1 MNSGS
6 QITRTAGIAGI
17 VAGLGLALEFGL
29 FMASGWTPE
38 VFKDPAAALAFLE
51 SGGTLLRAAAFV
63 GIVNLAATV
72 LFLVGLTGALRPEA
86 PARSATALYV
96 GLIGLAAHAL
106 VPFGLWLG
114 TPFFVEMAGGD
125 PTTAHAAWGGFSA
138 LLDAAGG
145 VGYVF
150 AGVAYAAAG
159 WAIVSSSRFGHAVG
173 WIGLIGGVASALTI
187 LGAETV
193 LAAVATAAYLPALL
207 GVVVFRTWAGIA
219 LVRLDRESEPARRR
233 AATGTAA

>member
-6 QITRTAGIAGI
+6 QITRAAGVAGI

-29 FMASGWTPE
+29 FMASGWTPKGFE
-38 VFKDPAAALAFLE
+38 DPAAALAFLE

-72 LFLVGLTGALRPEA
+72 LFLVGLAEALRPEA
-86 PARSATALYV
+86 SARSATALYV
-96 GLIGLAAHAL
+96 GLLGLAAHAL
-106 VPFGLWLG
+106 VPMGLWLG
-114 TPFFVEMAGGD
+114 TPLFVELGAAD
-125 PTTAHAAWGGFSA
+125 PATAHAAWGGFGA
-138 LLDAAGG
+138 FLDAAGG

-173 WIGLIGGVASALTI
+173 WIGLVGGVASALTI
-187 LGAETV
+187 LGADTP
-193 LAAVATAAYLPALL
+193 LAAVAAAAYLPALL
-207 GVVVFRTWAGIA
+207 GIVVFRTWAGIA
-219 LVRLDRESEPARRR
+219 LVRVARKAEPARRR
-233 AATGTAA
+233 AAARGPA

>member
-6 QITRTAGIAGI
+6 KITRTAGIAGI
-17 VAGLGLALEFGL
+17 IAGLGLAVEFAL

-38 VFKDPAAALAFLE
+38 VFDDPAAALVFLE

-72 LFLVGLTGALRPEA
+72 LFLVGLTEVLRPEA

-96 GLIGLAAHAL
+96 GLLGLAAHAL
-106 VPFGLWLG
+106 VPVGLWLG
-114 TPFFVEMAGGD
+114 TPLFVEMAAGD
-125 PTTAHAAWGGFSA
+125 HGTARAAWGGFDA
-138 LLDAAGG
+138 FLNAAGG

-159 WAIVSSSRFGHAVG
+159 WAIVSSRRFGHAVG

-187 LGAETV
+187 LGAETW
-193 LAAVATAAYLPALL
+193 LTAVAAAAYLPALL
-207 GVVVFRTWAGIA
+207 GVVVFRTWAGTA
-219 LVRLDRESEPARRR
+219 LVRLDHANRR
-233 AATGTAA
+233 AAYPSAA